1 MGKSRR
7 LQLKAMNSALVKF
20 TDEET
25 KNQKLS
31 MEDSNTVRQKVLYNQ
46 PYNNIEVFKS
56 NKIYSTFVDISNDI
70 SKEIDSFKT
79 KE

>member
-7 LQLKAMNSALVKF
+7 LQLKAMNSALEKF
-20 TDEET
+20 ADAEI

-31 MEDSNTVRQKVLYNQ
+31 MEDTNTVKQKVLYNQ
-46 PYNNIEVFKS
+46 PYNNIEVYKS

-70 SKEIDSFKT
+70 SKEIEALKP
-79 KE
+79 KQ